1 MSKFDGIRNGDTV
14 LVTTSHGSTVKF
26 VAGYIGETWI
36 DSQDRSIS
44 VSHDWV
50 VKYGAKVEVVE
61 RADIS
66 RKMLDQYCEY
76 DGEDMTVAEKM
87 MRLVDDVGITE
98 RPLHKRMA
106 DYYESD
112 ELCGLNRNI
121 RMRKIVEKF
130 NL

>member
-14 LVTTSHGSTVKF
+14 LMTTGDGSTVKF
-26 VAGYIGETWI
+26 VAGHVSETWI
-36 DSQDRSIS
+36 DSQDRSINAT
-44 VSHDWV
+44 HDWV

-76 DGEDMTVAEKM
+76 DGEGMTVAEKM

-98 RPLHKRMA
+98 RPLHERMTE
-106 DYYESD
+106 YYESD
-112 ELCGLNRNI
+112 ELDGLNRNI
-121 RMRKIVEKF
+121 RMKKIVEKF